1 MLSPEKLV
9 QLEQQF
15 NSIDQTDI
23 YHGPTRDGIIPYR
36 GQSAESVSRM
46 AVADSQIYPTID
58 DDALVFKWAFDD
70 GILEKSHL
78 QYNVD
83 VATYLDGNLTLEE
96 LKRNHPFANP
106 FYRVFQHMKGTVENP
121 VVTLSPYYE
130 RLGFVGHYYFFIR
143 RDSSLYRAYLG
154 EIPLTPELFSHGV
167 SPRMEHESSVLFKEQ
182 LSNTDYSTE
191 PRAPRLK
198 SGYDFGWSV
207 PNLIEAI
214 QNKGGEV
221 PAFLIKRKRW
231 IASDYDRDS
240 DDYLLNQEAN
250 TQLRKM
256 TYGLSYTVSKGWKRG
271 EKRPFTKYSKMGDGS
286 VWTFQGIFSDEHAFD
301 DYYPENEV
309 VAPIYPPKDMM
320 IQIDSI
326 RFNGSANNLLVPKA
340 NLIAIYRYLHFGN
353 HKSPVP
359 TPMVLSEKVPLE
371 TYLDR
376 DLPEK
381 YLFRQDPFGYMHLYK
396 YREEMMRRRIISEM
410 PILDP
415 LVSDLE
421 YTEETVSYEDFI
433 GERILGEVPVQLW
446 RELTGLRPYVELFNI
461 RQNVTPE
468 IFIAIAKRLGIRHF
482 PDSGLES
489 VEKNCRAINR
499 VIQELVNMMTES
511 SSSLTLRES
520 VSQRAKER
528 RSAREVSKFGLI
540 KGRETSKIADIDA
553 QNDSSIVRATSP
565 PRVSTGS
572 MRPQQMPMVP
582 AGFSLRPTS
591 SSLLN

>member
-1 MLSPEKLV
+1 MTLPAEKVV

-15 NSIDQTDI
+15 NSIDQTDL

-58 DDALVFKWAFDD
+58 DDALVFKWAYDD
-70 GILEKSHL
+70 GHIED
-78 QYNVD
+78 VD
-83 VATYLDGNLTLEE
+83 DQHDIEVLNYLNGDLTLEE

-106 FYRVFQHMKGTVENP
+106 FYRVFQNMKAYNENP
-121 VVTLSPYYE
+121 VATLSPYYE

-167 SPRMEHESSVLFKEQ
+167 SPRMEHESSVLYKEQ
-182 LSNTDYSTE
+182 LSNADYSTE

-198 SGYDFGWSV
+198 SGYDLGWSV

-214 QNKGGEV
+214 QNKGGEI
-221 PAFLIKRKRW
+221 PAFLAKRKRW
-231 IASDYDRDS
+231 LATNYDEEINDFP
-240 DDYLLNQEAN
+240 LNLEAN
-250 TQLRKM
+250 AQLEKM
-256 TYGLSYTVSKGWKRG
+256 TYGLSYTVSKGYNKG
-271 EKRPFTKYSKMGDGS
+271 ERRPFTKYKKMQHSGGS
-286 VWTFQGIFSDEHAFD
+286 VWTFQEIFSDEHAFD

-309 VAPIYPPKDMM
+309 AAPIYPPKNMM
-320 IQIDSI
+320 IDVNEI
-326 RFNGSANNLLVPKA
+326 RFMGSVNNLLIPKA

-353 HKSPVP
+353 HKSPIP
-359 TPMVLSEKVPLE
+359 TPTILSEQVPLE

-376 DLPEK
+376 DLPEN

-396 YREEMMRRRIISEM
+396 YRWHLEENVRTAPREI
-410 PILDP
+410 
-415 LVSDLE
+415 
-421 YTEETVSYEDFI
+421 
-433 GERILGEVPVQLW
+433 ILGEVPVQLW

-482 PDSGLES
+482 PDSGPES

-499 VIQELVNMMTES
+499 VIQELVDMMTNP

-520 VSQRAKER
+520 VSRRAKER
-528 RSAREVSKFGLI
+528 RSAREVSKFNI
-540 KGRETSKIADIDA
+540 VSRRESSEIADIDA
-553 QNDSSIVRATSP
+553 QNDSSIIRATSP
-565 PRVSTGS
+565 PPMPTSS
-572 MRPQQMPMVP
+572 MTPRQMLMVP
-582 AGFSLRPTS
+582 ADFSLRPTS
-591 SSLLN
+591 SSLLK